1 MRGCGWRGLAVFW
14 TAVLLVAAG
23 AGVTLQSLGPPAP
36 PPPSRTAGVTPPAAA
51 PAPAPAPPV
60 QPGAVVQP
68 AAAKPAFVPPGRA
81 TPGPIDDPDPLLLEP
96 ARAGGGAM
104 LPRRDI
110 AGRGPMQ
117 AYARGFDRT
126 TLRPRVG
133 LIMAG
138 IGASDPDSQD
148 AIRTLPGG
156 VTLAV
161 SPYTVRPGPLLEAAR
176 IAGHEVLLSLPLDSS
191 GETAGALGDHA
202 LLAAAMPSENA
213 DRLDWLMSRFAGY
226 AGVTDAFGALR
237 GDRFAVAPQPMASVL
252 DAVAARGLF
261 YVEAR
266 PGAPPPP
273 DVWAADVDV
282 IVDETPVRSEIDAR
296 LATLENLARQRGWA
310 LGLAGTPRPI
320 TTARI
325 ADWANG
331 LSAKGFVLA
340 PVSALVQLPSGRP
353 VDKPAAASLTGA
365 RQ

>member
-1 MRGCGWRGLAVFW
+1 VRGDGWRGLAVFW

-23 AGVTLQSLGPPAP
+23 VGVTLQSLGPPAP
-36 PPPSRTAGVTPPAAA
+36 PPPSRTADVTPPAATST
-51 PAPAPAPPV
+51 PAPTPPV
-60 QPGAVVQP
+60 PPGVAVQP
-68 AAAKPAFVPPGRA
+68 AAAKPAFMPPGRA

-96 ARAGGGAM
+96 ARAGDGAM
-104 LPRRDI
+104 LPRFDI
-110 AGRGPMQ
+110 TGRGPMQ

-138 IGASDPDSQD
+138 VGASDPDSQD
-148 AIRTLPGG
+148 TIRTLPGG

-161 SPYTVRPGPLLEAAR
+161 SPYTLRPASLLEAAR

-191 GETAGALGDHA
+191 GDAAGALGDHA
-202 LLAAAMPSENA
+202 LLAAAAPSDNA

-226 AGVTDAFGALR
+226 AGVTDAFGTLR
-237 GDRFAVAPQPMASVL
+237 GDRFAIAPQAMTSLL
-252 DAVAARGLF
+252 DAIGARGLF

-266 PGAPPPP
+266 PGTPLPPG
-273 DVWAADVDV
+273 VWAADIDV

-296 LATLENLARQRGWA
+296 LAMLETLARQRGWA

-331 LSAKGFVLA
+331 LPAKGLVLA
-340 PVSALVQLPSGRP
+340 PASAMVQLPTVRP
-353 VDKPAAASLTGA
+353 TDRPPAGLTGA
-365 RQ
+365 RK